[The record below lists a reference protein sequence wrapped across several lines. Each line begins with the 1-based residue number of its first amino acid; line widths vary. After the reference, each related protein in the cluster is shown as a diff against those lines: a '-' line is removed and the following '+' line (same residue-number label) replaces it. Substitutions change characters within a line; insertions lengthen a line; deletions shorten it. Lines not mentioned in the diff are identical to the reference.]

1 MNCKIQEKFKLK
13 YALMVI
19 VALLPNI
26 MFSACKSSEEIN
38 EPDVLLSVPK
48 VIDKQIWFVN
58 DEYNTDYR
66 SIPSEPDFIYC
77 ADIPAIPR
85 VQTVPFP
92 WEKENFYSGSGNY
105 ITGNVFVEPDKPWV
119 LQLAISTPGK
129 GDTSTGSPQYKTWY
143 RISKDGGNTFSELK
157 LVVVKGYDTMH
168 PIEGVELGRNGYNVD
183 FTRPIVKAS
192 NGEIMVPL
200 GLHPWDDEKQK
211 IYLPV
216 ENAYL
221 FGDAGVLVGK
231 WLPDGSDIV
240 WDFGGW
246 LRIDYNKSTR
256 GLSEP
261 TIVETQEPGKF
272 AMVTRCSNLGRPEL
286 PGYARVSFSNDY
298 CRTWSE
304 PKPLTYTNGENF
316 FVPTAHSTLFKS
328 RKSGRVYWV
337 GNMTKTNP
345 NASHPRY
352 PLVIAEIDVENF
364 GLIKESVVMI
374 DTRHEHED
382 IKVQLSNFSIMESVE
397 KDEVI
402 IVCKRLE
409 GRNSASHSSWYRIKL

>member
-1 MNCKIQEKFKLK
+1 MKYRIQKTIKLK
-13 YALMVI
+13 YALMIIAASLVGI
-19 VALLPNI
+19 IFL
-26 MFSACKSSEEIN
+26 ACKGTEEIS
-38 EPDVLLSVPK
+38 ESDVLVSIPK
-48 VIDKQIWFVN
+48 VIDKQIWFINDQYN
-58 DEYNTDYR
+58 DEYR
-66 SIPSEPDFIYC
+66 AIPSDPGFIYC
-77 ADIPAIPR
+77 PNVPTVPS
-85 VQTVPFP
+85 VQPVPFP

-105 ITGNVFVEPDKPWV
+105 ITGNIFVEPGKPWV
-119 LQLAISTPGK
+119 LQLVISTPGK

-143 RISKDGGNTFSELK
+143 RVSKDGGKTFSELK
-157 LVVVKGYDTMH
+157 LVVVKGHDTMN
-168 PIEGVELGRNGYNVD
+168 PIKGVKIGRNGFNID

-200 GLHPWDDEKQK
+200 SLHPWDEENQK

-231 WLPDGSDIV
+231 WLPDGSDV
-240 WDFGGW
+240 TWDFGEW
-246 LRIDYNKSTR
+246 LRIDYNVSTR
-256 GLSEP
+256 GVCEA
-261 TIVETQEPGKF
+261 TIIETKKPGKF
-272 AMVTRCSNLGRPEL
+272 AMVARCSNLARPEL

-316 FVPTAHSTLFKS
+316 FVPTAHSTLFRS

-337 GNMTKTNP
+337 GNITETNP
-345 NASHPRY
+345 QASHPRY
-352 PLVIAEIDVENF
+352 PLVIAEVNTENF

-382 IKVQLSNFSIMESVE
+382 TKLQLSNFNIMENVE
-397 KDEVI
+397 KEEII
-402 IVCKRLE
+402 IVCKRY
-409 GRNSASHSSWYRIKL
+409 GGGKYASHPSWYRIKL